1 MAEDMTPG
9 IQKNAIVTGGA
20 RGIGLSAV
28 KLLAR
33 SGLRVGCLDIDR
45 LAVANAV
52 ADCQSNGLDV
62 HGIIADVADKAS
74 VNDGIAAFLEDR
86 PLYSLVN
93 NAVFIRF
100 RPIAELTEDDIDRT
114 FAVGLK
120 GAIWSIQAALPGLL
134 ASVRVWRDASIVNV
148 SSGAA
153 FQGSIGFSAYSAL
166 KTALIG
172 MTQQLAVELGPQGI
186 RTNSV
191 APGPIPTES
200 ALADA
205 GKPANWSENAI
216 KRTPLGRM
224 GTPDEVASAI
234 AFLSSNASS
243 WVNGQVISVDGGK
256 RFAAHDLR

>member
-1 MAEDMTPG
+1 MTLET
-9 IQKNAIVTGGA
+9 QRNAIVTGGA
-20 RGIGLSAV
+20 RGIGLSTV

-33 SGLRVGCLDIDR
+33 SGLRVGCVDICDVA
-45 LAVANAV
+45 LANAV
-52 ADCQSNGLDV
+52 MECRNDGLDV
-62 HGIIADVADKAS
+62 HGISADVSDKAS
-74 VNDGIAAFLEDR
+74 VEKGFAAFLEDR

-93 NAVFIRF
+93 NAGLIRF
-100 RPIAELTEDDIDRT
+100 RPIAELTEDDVDRT

-120 GAIWSIQAALPGLL
+120 GAIWCIQTSLPAMR
-134 ASVRVWRDASIVNV
+134 ASVRAGQGASIVNV
-148 SSGAA
+148 SSGSA

-172 MTQQLAVELGPQGI
+172 ITQQLAVELGSQGI

-205 GKPANWSENAI
+205 GKPANWSESAI

-234 AFLSSNASS
+234 LFLASEASS